1 MIWSTIY
8 TLDGELSRAP
18 LVKFYLEKIIEARRE
33 LVYSIFSDYE
43 NYEKILP
50 SYFPS
55 IRIRSIRGNVAVV
68 EEHMNL
74 GNHELI
80 IMAKH
85 VTESPV
91 THDVFVIGGG
101 STALT
106 EACFIARFAK
116 NVTMVHTSPQFRVND
131 PIKDRALA
139 DPKIKM
145 IHNSYVKEIKGDGKR

>member
-8 TLDGELSRAP
+8 TLDGELSRAL
-18 LVKFYLEKIIEARRE
+18 LVKFYLEKIIEARRD

-55 IRIRSIRGNVAVV
+55 IRIRSVRGNVAVV

-91 THDVFVIGGG
+91 THDVFVIGGDVKG
-101 STALT
+101 SHIQQR
-106 EACFIARFAK
+106 FIKIPEGTKVLIDADFKLKGKMKISSLLGKDNLKQDYAKILDEFA
-116 NVTMVHTSPQFRVND
+116 NVV
-131 PIKDRALA
+131 
-139 DPKIKM
+139 
-145 IHNSYVKEIKGDGKR
+145 

>member
-8 TLDGELSRAP
+8 TLDGELSRAL
-18 LVKFYLEKIIEARRE
+18 LVKFYLEKIIEARRD

-55 IRIRSIRGNVAVV
+55 IRIRSVRGNVAVV

-85 VTESPV
+85 VTEFPV
-91 THDVFVIGGG
+91 THDVFVIGGDAKG
-101 STALT
+101 SHIQQR
-106 EACFIARFAK
+106 FIEIPEGTKVLIDADFKLKGKMKISSLLGKDNLKQDYAKILDEFA
-116 NVTMVHTSPQFRVND
+116 NVV
-131 PIKDRALA
+131 
-139 DPKIKM
+139 
-145 IHNSYVKEIKGDGKR
+145 

>member
-8 TLDGELSRAP
+8 TLDGELSRAL
-18 LVKFYLEKIIEARRE
+18 LVKFYLEKIIEARRD

-55 IRIRSIRGNVAVV
+55 IRIRSVRGNVAVV

-91 THDVFVIGGG
+91 THDVFVIGGDAKG
-101 STALT
+101 SHIRQR
-106 EACFIARFAK
+106 FIEIPEGTKVLIDADFKLKGKMKISNLLGKDNLKQDYTKILDEFA
-116 NVTMVHTSPQFRVND
+116 NVV
-131 PIKDRALA
+131 
-139 DPKIKM
+139 
-145 IHNSYVKEIKGDGKR
+145 